1 MNQQFI
7 HAYKSSHKRRY
18 HKLRDDSCSR
28 MVLKAPTKDRLPRT
42 HSNEDQPDPRYA
54 FPEPMASQLMYPREL
69 YPERNE
75 QPSHLQGEE
84 REMPESPFERD
95 CAERNDYDTIMDGRS
110 SYHGQEEQRDRP
122 EYITVQNHQPQSHA
136 ACHPYDERTSN
147 ENTPPTW
154 SSAQTTIAS
163 PPRVRN
169 VSSYGSGQGSHY
181 HQGSHRPTFR
191 VHEKDYSRTYKREPT
206 TRNDYDTIMDG
217 RSSYHGQEEQRD
229 RPEYIT
235 VQNHQPQSHAAC
247 HPYDER
253 TSNENTPPTWSSAQ
267 TTIASPPRVR
277 NVSSYGS
284 GQGSHYHQGSHR
296 PTFRVHEKD
305 YSRKYKREPTTYPM
319 QTRHYNINEAR
330 PQRQRPLVPLYG
342 HRSVGHPS
350 LGIHHLC
357 LPPRFLPMLD
367 QSKFKL
373 SSLSI
378 SFHD

>member
-54 FPEPMASQLMYPREL
+54 FPEPMAGQLMYPREL

-191 VHEKDYSRTYKREPT
+191 VHD
-206 TRNDYDTIMDG
+206 
-217 RSSYHGQEEQRD
+217 
-229 RPEYIT
+229 
-235 VQNHQPQSHAAC
+235 
-247 HPYDER
+247 
-253 TSNENTPPTWSSAQ
+253 
-267 TTIASPPRVR
+267 
-277 NVSSYGS
+277 
-284 GQGSHYHQGSHR
+284 
-296 PTFRVHEKD
+296 KD